1 MAEPTTTDEYERLLR
16 ARPPDLRRAAC
27 PSRASLE
34 LVADKWTPLVVAAL
48 AQGVSRNG
56 QLKRHIE
63 GISQKMLTQTL
74 RRLETHGLVDRVVH
88 EQVPPNVEYRLTALA
103 ASLVPVLEALCHWAE
118 TTMVDVELARY
129 RHTGSPAG
137 GG

>member
-1 MAEPTTTDEYERLLR
+1 MAEPTTADEYERRLR

-27 PSRASLE
+27 PSRESLE

-48 AQGVSRNG
+48 AHGVTRNG

-74 RRLETHGLVDRVVH
+74 RRLETNGLVDRVVH
-88 EQVPPNVEYRLTALA
+88 EQVPPNVEYRLTELA
-103 ASLVPVLEALCHWAE
+103 ATLVPVLEALCHWAE
-118 TTMVDVELARY
+118 TTMVDVALARH
-129 RHTGSPAG
+129 RHAGSPDDDG
-137 GG
+137 